1 MLAASVLEPLSR
13 RLLCAVIMVHFC
25 PCCSPCVS
33 TTSLFVTAG
42 WCYLRA
48 WCRRN
53 PSIFQ
58 VLRVVVGVHV
68 RTCPR
73 VVLVWEL
80 VVIVTIGG
88 SY

>member
-1 MLAASVLEPLSR
+1 M
-13 RLLCAVIMVHFC
+13 
-25 PCCSPCVS
+25 
-33 TTSLFVTAG
+33 
-42 WCYLRA
+42 
-48 WCRRN
+48 
-53 PSIFQ
+53 
-58 VLRVVVGVHV
+58 VVGVHV